1 MNGNEPILKG
11 EFSAMHNSSTCEGGS
26 ATTARALPLIA
37 VTFPIMMSA
46 ATFRANDA
54 IALTQCLQ
62 MLSAS
67 LLIRKV
73 SVKFNQIHAIWKFVI
88 CKNTKNF

>member
-1 MNGNEPILKG
+1 MNGNEPILKRK
-11 EFSAMHNSSTCEGGS
+11 FSAMHNSSTCKGGS

-37 VTFPIMMSA
+37 IPFPIMMSA
-46 ATFRANDA
+46 ATFRTNDT

-62 MLSAS
+62 MLFAN

-73 SVKFNQIHAIWKFVI
+73 SVKFNQIHATW
-88 CKNTKNF
+88 

>member
-1 MNGNEPILKG
+1 MNGYEPILKRK
-11 EFSAMHNSSTCEGGS
+11 FSAMHNSSTCEGSS

-37 VTFPIMMSA
+37 IPFPIMMSA
-46 ATFRANDA
+46 ATFRANYA

-62 MLSAS
+62 MLFAS

-73 SVKFNQIHAIWKFVI
+73 SVKFNQIHATW
-88 CKNTKNF
+88 